1 MPPSRRTGLQVF
13 GADYPTPD
21 GTWLR
26 DYIHVVDLAQE
37 HLAALDRLRGESG
50 CQTWNLGTGTPTSV
64 LEMLAAFS
72 RAAGRDLPYVVC
84 PRRAGDAA
92 STYADPA
99 RAARDLGWHATRT
112 VDDMCADTWRW
123 QSANPLGYPG

>member
-50 CQTWNLGTGTPTSV
+50 CQTWNLGTGRLDCGRPAITRTRESD
-64 LEMLAAFS
+64 ERM
-72 RAAGRDLPYVVC
+72 AAGLE
-84 PRRAGDAA
+84 
-92 STYADPA
+92 
-99 RAARDLGWHATRT
+99 
-112 VDDMCADTWRW
+112 
-123 QSANPLGYPG
+123 Q